1 MPLAVLTGRA
11 DVMALL
17 DEDVFFFSTFGG
29 EALSLAAAQATIQE
43 LRDHDVTTY
52 LANVG
57 ELLQEGYNEL
67 AAEKGLDY
75 TRCKGHPARSLI
87 TFDASAGDPLLL
99 KSLMQ
104 QELIKRGIL
113 WSGFHNITFSHSTKD
128 VDYTLEA
135 YREVL
140 KIVKKAVKK
149 DRVAELLRGEPVQPV
164 FRKTDNFNTKPAKL
178 TVGAAVKKKPQI
190 TQIAQI

>member
-17 DEDVFFFSTFGG
+17 DEEVFFFSTFGG
-29 EALSLAAAQATIQE
+29 EALSLAAAQATIHE

-67 AAEKGLDY
+67 AMDKGLDY

-87 TFDASAGDPLLL
+87 TFDARAGDPLLL

-113 WSGFHNITFSHSTKD
+113 WSGFHNITFSHTTKD

-149 DRVAELLRGEPVQPV
+149 DKVAELLRGEPVQPV
-164 FRKTDNFNTKPAKL
+164 FRKTDNFNTKPA
-178 TVGAAVKKKPQI
+178 VPAA
-190 TQIAQI
+190 ALR